1 MNVVTA
7 VGTLIIVI
15 VVLIATL
22 AMLFMLFRFLRSDK
36 GPCAPIREDQVEV
49 RAVVQIAG
57 TTIAGPSIAAS
68 SGLPSA
74 YAVAFAVPPA
84 ASSVQSGITVNATQI
99 HPQVPSARATLVNSA
114 EASIYETAT
123 AVVAGN
129 AV

>member
-1 MNVVTA
+1 MCVATA

-36 GPCAPIREDQVEV
+36 GPCAPISAEDQFEV
-49 RAVVQIAG
+49 GAVAQIAG
-57 TTIAGPSIAAS
+57 TTLDGPPIGAT

-74 YAVAFAVPPA
+74 YAVTFAVPPG
-84 ASSVQSGITVNATQI
+84 ASSVQSATDEI
-99 HPQVPSARATLVNSA
+99 PSARATLINSA
-114 EASIYETAT
+114 EASIYETAR
-123 AVVAGN
+123 AVVSSN